1 MPRAPAELPV
11 SVVFGVSL
19 ETVRQMQVRVPVVA
33 VLPAPPDYWNNFGNN
48 YSVRTYLLRAGHD
61 PLRLSIK
68 VMIEGGGRTS
78 TRIRELVGDQPWVP
92 AEGLAQP
99 FCSLMANPAAYRD
112 LVADL
117 GFELAVSIL
126 RVMGDAMLLSL
137 EEDPADPRQA
147 LLLSEAFH
155 LGFLRQE
162 EAYTAYRR
170 GGRYLRYTPPLDV
183 EDAATSFVL
192 VADLVS
198 ATNPYEVDFDFT
210 PDELGRNRLA
220 VLIGRNGTGKT
231 QLLLALLDALRTA
244 ADEPRFSA
252 SRQLPS
258 TIFPIDADP
267 GAAARWGK
275 PLLSRV
281 IVFSSTGSDLY
292 PNAIPPWHDIDYQFF
307 SMTGGGERGANAL
320 TTALTDCLRDDHR
333 NTFANPELDPDAFDD
348 RRHGRLE
355 LLSRVL
361 RPSGLW
367 RHLHLPVR
375 PGAAEALGQIVSFE
389 GQDYFPIAGNFNEK
403 RQLQRV
409 QFADVARGPVV
420 LDDAMQPRRLS
431 SGETAMLRFAAQAI
445 SAVETGSLFL
455 FDEPE
460 THLHPNFV
468 SDFAEILHTLL
479 EATGS
484 IAIAA
489 THSAYLVREA
499 PSLRVRVLTIDDQVV
514 SVDQPRLQT
523 FGASIDS
530 ISQAVFQDG
539 RISHQFQETLKSWL
553 AARPEI
559 TIDAIIEEVG
569 DEVNRETL
577 SYLRRLVRHRDAPA
591 AEEL

>member
-1 MPRAPAELPV
+1 MPRAPAELPI
-11 SVVFGVSL
+11 SVVFAVTF
-19 ETVRQMQVRVPVVA
+19 ETVRQIQVRNPVVV
-33 VLPAPPDYWNNFGNN
+33 VLPAPPDHWNNFSNN
-48 YSVRTYLLRAGHD
+48 YSVRTHLLRAGRE
-61 PLRLSIK
+61 PLRLPID

-78 TRIRELVGDQPWVP
+78 TRIRELVGEQPWVP
-92 AEGLAQP
+92 AEGLGRP
-99 FCSLMANPAAYRD
+99 FCSLMATSTAYRN

-126 RVMGDAMLLSL
+126 RAMGDAMLLSV
-137 EEDPADPRQA
+137 EGDQGDPRQA
-147 LLLSEAFH
+147 LLISEGFH

-170 GGRYLRYTPPLDV
+170 GGRYLRHTPPPEV
-183 EDAATSFVL
+183 EDAAASFVL

-198 ATNPYEVDFDFT
+198 ATNLYEVDFDFT

-244 ADEPRFSA
+244 TDETRFSA

-258 TIFPIDADP
+258 TIFRVRADP
-267 GAAARWGK
+267 DMEPERAR

-292 PNAIPPWHDIDYQFF
+292 PDAIPPWHDIDYQFF
-307 SMTGGGERGANAL
+307 SMTGAGERGTSAL
-320 TTALTDCLRDDHR
+320 TTALTDCLRDDRR
-333 NTFANPELDPDAFDD
+333 NTFDNPSPDPDMLDYG
-348 RRHGRLE
+348 RHGRLE
-355 LLSRVL
+355 LLRRVL

-367 RHLHLPVR
+367 PRLHLPVR
-375 PGAAEALGQIVSFE
+375 PGAAADLGAVVTFE
-389 GQDYFPIAGNFNEK
+389 GQDYFPIAQNLNEK

-409 QFADVARGPVV
+409 QFADLAQGPVV
-420 LDDAMQPRRLS
+420 LDDAMRPRRLS

-499 PSLRVRVLTIDDQVV
+499 PSARVRVLTINEQVV

-553 AARPEI
+553 ASRPDI
-559 TIDAIIEEVG
+559 TIDAIVEEVG

-577 SYLRRLVRHRDAPA
+577 SYLRRLVRRRDAPA
-591 AEEL
+591 DEGL